1 VYGPQIRNA
10 KQRIWRRKR
19 EEDRRQKEHRLKE
32 DTWFLYHGDRADED
46 ENVVVFRQ
54 SKRSAGSL
62 KKAVSIKA
70 RDEWRTNLKR
80 PKEYLPPKDLPA
92 VEVQPSLR
100 DPNKDW
106 WTNHEPVNMFEGLE
120 PVKSKLRRSDPPL
133 LPSLLSIAL

>member
-1 VYGPQIRNA
+1 M
-10 KQRIWRRKR
+10 
-19 EEDRRQKEHRLKE
+19 KE

-54 SKRSAGSL
+54 SKRSTGSR

-80 PKEYLPPKDLPA
+80 PKENLPAKDRPA
-92 VEVQPSLR
+92 VEVQPCFR
-100 DPNKDW
+100 DSNKDW
-106 WTNHEPVNMFEGLE
+106 WTNHEPVNMIEGLQ
-120 PVKSKLRRSDPPL
+120 PSKSKLRSSDPPL